1 MRISSFIK
9 QLGQATH
16 RFVFPATLVTAG
28 IVAAGPPGQPT
39 ALGASATA
47 GSPPSTTATR
57 EPVIAVRPAPLKAP
71 AEYRLVY
78 KFEANKDVHMP
89 LSVDSKILV
98 QKGPAATAST
108 NQSTVERHFHVALVE
123 GDGSAIVELFIDRVN
138 LGYAFNG
145 GAPTNYDTNTP
156 GPPPRGFEAV
166 KQSVGPHGLVRFSP
180 VGAVLPVAGIKSDP
194 STDPSDSFLD
204 PLPAKPVRI
213 GEEWIDDIKVKVA
226 VGRNLNQRIT
236 LRRRYTLE
244 AVNGNLATI
253 RLRTMEITPVED
265 PQIRAQLV
273 QRTPEGT
280 ITFDL
285 ERGAITA
292 RELTCSRTETGVM
305 GEGSAIAATTH
316 WKGSLR

>member
-1 MRISSFIK
+1 M
-9 QLGQATH
+9 LG
-16 RFVFPATLVTAG
+16 PS
-28 IVAAGPPGQPT
+28 T

-47 GSPPSTTATR
+47 GSPPATTATR
-57 EPVIAVRPAPLKAP
+57 EPIIAVRPQPLKAPGAP

-78 KFEANKDVHMP
+78 KFQANKDVHMP

-108 NQSTVERHFHVALVE
+108 NQSTVERHFHVAKVE
-123 GDGSAIVELFIDRVN
+123 GDGSAIVDLFIDRVN

-145 GAPTNYDTNTP
+145 GAPTSYDTNTP

-166 KQSVGPHGLVRFSP
+166 KRSVGPHGRVRFSP
-180 VGAVLPVAGIKSDP
+180 LGAVLPLPGIESDP
-194 STDPSDSFLD
+194 STDPSESFLD
-204 PLPAKPVRI
+204 PLPAKPIHI

-226 VGRNLNQRIT
+226 VSRNLNQKIT

-253 RLRTMEITPVED
+253 RLRTMEITQVED

-273 QRTPEGT
+273 QRTPEGK
-280 ITFDL
+280 ITFDM